1 VFNVIKQFSLGLL
14 IESHQPSKFATGMRY
29 LISFLSFLLGVLLFE
44 GARNSGGG
52 RLVLVVLL
60 LVNTVVYIPQLKLSQ
75 IFQGFVTILIF
86 IVAEQVGF

>member
-1 VFNVIKQFSLGLL
+1 
-14 IESHQPSKFATGMRY
+14 
-29 LISFLSFLLGVLLFE
+29 LLGVLLFE

-60 LVNTVVYIPQLKLSQ
+60 LVNTIVYVPQLKLSQ

>member
-1 VFNVIKQFSLGLL
+1 
-14 IESHQPSKFATGMRY
+14 MRY

-86 IVAEQVGF
+86 IVAAQVGL